1 MPRLMLEVDD
11 DFKLQH
17 IKLSCTSLSFL
28 IFLLPLS
35 LSLIYI
41 DRDNVFVLPPLLLAP
56 VLTLYCVWWRSN
68 RHAANLDT
76 VVKMFASGFL
86 PGAFIAL
93 VVESALTLLFALV
106 CFADQIP
113 AVIASLRLQLS
124 VTESGGAEMPFLPDD
139 GRPELVSYFLA
150 SIQKSFGYFV
160 FLFFMAYVIAAL
172 VEESI
177 KWGVVRCQCPFR
189 CCLPAFARITPG
201 VTHPMSIVV
210 YVLAGGLGF
219 STVENIFYTCSSNIV
234 VPDLSVGEKFLNC
247 MERVLF
253 AVPVHSICA
262 GLTGVQLI
270 RKEFIGDV
278 QWIMVLVPAILVH
291 GTFDFQSFLVTA
303 LVENEMVHL
312 CFTSINCAVVLVGS
326 WWYLWYSISQIRF
339 DITEEEPVE
348 QEGPQYIG
356 LEDGFVVA
364 EVLSYTDRQEIGKRT
379 KSHRTKSHR
388 IHPTTT

>member
-1 MPRLMLEVDD
+1 MLEVDD
-11 DFKLQH
+11 ELKERK
-17 IKLSCTSLSFL
+17 IKLSCASLSFL
-28 IFLLPLS
+28 ISLLPLT
-35 LSLIYI
+35 LVLIYV
-41 DRDNVFVLPPLLLAP
+41 DKDNVFVLPPLLLAP
-56 VLTLYCVWWRSN
+56 VLTLYFVWWHSN

-86 PGAFIAL
+86 PGALIAL
-93 VVESALTLLFALV
+93 VVESVLTIVFAFV

-113 AVIASLRLQLS
+113 AVLASLRLQFS
-124 VTESGGAEMPFLPDD
+124 VTESGGAQMPLLPDD
-139 GRPELVSYFLA
+139 GRPQIANFFLA

-177 KWGVVRCQCPFR
+177 KWGVVQCPFK
-189 CCLPAFARITPG
+189 CCAFAHVTSG

-219 STVENIFYTCSSNIV
+219 STVENIFYTCSSHLV
-234 VPDLSVGEKFLNC
+234 MPDLSPGEKFYSA

-270 RKEFIGDV
+270 RKEFIRDV
-278 QWIMVLVPAILVH
+278 DWVMVLVPAIVVH
-291 GTFDFQSFLVTA
+291 GTFDFQSFLVSA
-303 LVENEMVHL
+303 LVENEVLQL
-312 CFTSINCAVVLVGS
+312 CFTSANCAIVLVGS
-326 WWYLWYSISQIRF
+326 WWYLWYSMSELHF
-339 DITEEEPVE
+339 DITDEEPVE
-348 QEGPQYIG
+348 RETPRFIG

-364 EVLSYTDRQEIGKRT
+364 EVLSYTDRQDVAKRS
-379 KSHRTKSHR
+379 KKPKKAKIRA
-388 IHPTTT
+388 

>member
-1 MPRLMLEVDD
+1 MFFSGPNCGYCCI
-11 DFKLQH
+11 F
-17 IKLSCTSLSFL
+17 SFL
-28 IFLLPLS
+28 FLSSIRYP
-35 LSLIYI
+35 
-41 DRDNVFVLPPLLLAP
+41 VLHIAIERTTCSSQSSYFSDHSK

-76 VVKMFASGFL
+76 VIKMFASGFL
-86 PGAFIAL
+86 PGALIAL
-93 VVESALTLLFALV
+93 VVESVLTLVFALV

-113 AVIASLRLQLS
+113 AVIASLRLQFS
-124 VTESGGAEMPFLPDD
+124 VTESGAAEMPLLPDD
-139 GRPELVSYFLA
+139 GRPELASFFLA

-177 KWGVVRCQCPFR
+177 KWGVVQCKCPFR
-189 CCLPAFARITPG
+189 CCLPVFAQVTPG

-219 STVENIFYTCSSNIV
+219 STVENIFYTCSSHLVI
-234 VPDLSVGEKFLNC
+234 PDLSPAEKFYSA

-270 RKEFIGDV
+270 RKEFIRDV
-278 QWIMVLVPAILVH
+278 EWTMVLVPAILVH
-291 GTFDFQSFLVTA
+291 GTFDFQSFLVSA
-303 LVENEMVHL
+303 LVENEVLQL
-312 CFTSINCAVVLVGS
+312 CFTSANCAIVLVGS
-326 WWYLWYSISQIRF
+326 WWYLWYSMSELHF
-339 DITEEEPVE
+339 DITDEEPVE
-348 QEGPQYIG
+348 REIPRYIG

-364 EVLSYTDRQEIGKRT
+364 EVLSYTDRQDVAKRSKKKKKKT
-379 KSHRTKSHR
+379 KIRA
-388 IHPTTT
+388 

>member
-11 DFKLQH
+11 EFKQH
-17 IKLSCTSLSFL
+17 NLKLSFTSLSFL
-28 IFLLPLS
+28 IFLVPLS
-35 LSLIYI
+35 LALIYI

-76 VVKMFASGFL
+76 VIKMFASGFL
-86 PGAFIAL
+86 PGALIAL

-113 AVIASLRLQLS
+113 AVMASLRLQLS
-124 VTESGGAEMPFLPDD
+124 VTESGGAELPLLPND
-139 GRPELVSYFLA
+139 GRPEITTFFLT

-177 KWGVVRCQCPFR
+177 KWGVVRCKCPFG
-189 CCLPAFARITPG
+189 CCIPVLARVTPG
-201 VTHPMSIVV
+201 VTHPFSIVV

-219 STVENIFYTCSSNIV
+219 STVENIFYTCSSHIV
-234 VPDLSVGEKFLNC
+234 IPDLTVEEKFIDC

-270 RKEFIGDV
+270 RKEYIGDV
-278 QWIMVLVPAILVH
+278 EWAMVLVPAILVH
-291 GTFDFQSFLVTA
+291 GTFDFQSFLVSA
-303 LVENEMVHL
+303 LVENEVLQL
-312 CFTSINCAVVLVGS
+312 CFTSVNCAIVLVGS
-326 WWYLWYSISQIRF
+326 WWFLWYSMSQLRF
-339 DITEEEPVE
+339 DITDEDPVE
-348 QEGPQYIG
+348 QESPRYFG

-364 EVLSYTDRQEIGKRT
+364 EVLSYTDTQNIKRSKSPRERT
-379 KSHRTKSHR
+379 KSPRT
-388 IHPTTT
+388 

>member
-1 MPRLMLEVDD
+1 MPRLMLELDGE
-11 DFKLQH
+11 FKQQH
-17 IKLSCTSLSFL
+17 LKLSCTSLCFL
-28 IFLLPLS
+28 IFLLPLC
-35 LSLIYI
+35 LALIYI
-41 DRDNVFVLPPLLLAP
+41 DKDNVFVLPLLLAAP
-56 VLTLYCVWWRSN
+56 VLTLYFVWWRSN

-86 PGAFIAL
+86 PGAIIAL
-93 VVESALTLLFALV
+93 VVESLLTLLFALV

-113 AVIASLRLQLS
+113 AVIASLRLHLS
-124 VTESGGAEMPFLPDD
+124 VTESGSAELPLLPDD
-139 GRPELVSYFLA
+139 GKPEIATFFLS

-177 KWGVVRCQCPFR
+177 KWGVVQCKCPFR
-189 CCLPAFARITPG
+189 CCIPVVGNITPG

-219 STVENIFYTCSSNIV
+219 STVENIFYTCSSHV
-234 VPDLSVGEKFLNC
+234 VIPDLSVGEKFLNC

-278 QWIMVLVPAILVH
+278 EWIMVLVPAVLVH
-291 GTFDFQSFLVTA
+291 GTFDFQSFLVGA
-303 LVENEMVHL
+303 LVENEVWQL
-312 CFTSINCAVVLVGS
+312 IFTSLNCAVVLVGS
-326 WWYLWYSISQIRF
+326 WWYLWYSMSQLRF

-348 QEGPQYIG
+348 QESPRYFG

-364 EVLSYTDRQEIGKRT
+364 EVLSYTDRQDIGKRN
-379 KSHRTKSHR
+379 KRHKIQPVSS
-388 IHPTTT
+388 